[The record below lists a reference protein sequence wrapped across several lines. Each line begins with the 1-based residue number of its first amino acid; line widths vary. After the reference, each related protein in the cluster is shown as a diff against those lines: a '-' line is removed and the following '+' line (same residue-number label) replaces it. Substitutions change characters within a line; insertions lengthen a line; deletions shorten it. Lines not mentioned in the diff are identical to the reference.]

1 MRQLPFSAC
10 GVHSVETSMPPN
22 GVESQRNPNRSPSR
36 LFLVDIGE
44 KLILKFIWNIKGPRI
59 AETTLGK
66 NHEVGGLTLPNIET

>member
-1 MRQLPFSAC
+1 M
-10 GVHSVETSMPPN
+10 VE
-22 GVESQRNPNRSPSR
+22 
-36 LFLVDIGE
+36 IGE